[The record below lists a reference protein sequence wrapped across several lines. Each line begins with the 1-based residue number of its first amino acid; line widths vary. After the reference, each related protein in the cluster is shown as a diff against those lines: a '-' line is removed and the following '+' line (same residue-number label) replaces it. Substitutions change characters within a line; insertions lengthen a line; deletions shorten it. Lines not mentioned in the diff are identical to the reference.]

1 MKLLKE
7 MMVTTGLG
15 LSDINRIVESA
26 PRRYKEYYIPKR
38 SGGMRLIAQ
47 PSRELKV
54 LQRFVL
60 SYALNDL
67 PVHASA
73 MAYAA
78 DRNIFDNAKSHRS
91 SDAILKLDF
100 ENFFP
105 SIKVR
110 DWHQFLKEKQSGKW
124 TDGEVDILS
133 RVLFW
138 GRGVNEPKCLSIGAP
153 TSPMLSNILLYELD
167 TKIAQLVSS
176 KSVVYTRYADDI
188 TISGQSMNAVLDIER
203 SIYAE
208 VAALKSPRL
217 KFNSKK
223 RGVYTRAQRRMVTG
237 LILTPE
243 SKISIGR
250 ERKRAISSLL
260 HKFSLDQLTMK
271 DVGYLKGMLAF
282 AIANEPDFVGR
293 LRSKYGDELI
303 DTVLKIHLPK
313 RELRFPMG

>member
-1 MKLLKE
+1 
-7 MMVTTGLG
+7 
-15 LSDINRIVESA
+15 
-26 PRRYKEYYIPKR
+26 
-38 SGGMRLIAQ
+38 
-47 PSRELKV
+47 
-54 LQRFVL
+54 
-60 SYALNDL
+60 
-67 PVHASA
+67 
-73 MAYAA
+73 
-78 DRNIFDNAKSHRS
+78 
-91 SDAILKLDF
+91 
-100 ENFFP
+100 
-105 SIKVR
+105 
-110 DWHQFLKEKQSGKW
+110 
-124 TDGEVDILS
+124 
-133 RVLFW
+133 
-138 GRGVNEPKCLSIGAP
+138 
-153 TSPMLSNILLYELD
+153 
-167 TKIAQLVSS
+167 
-176 KSVVYTRYADDI
+176 
-188 TISGQSMNAVLDIER
+188 MNAVLDIER